1 MALTSATLEKDNLF
15 VITRGP
21 CIRTESTLLGGE
33 TPVFDRSYDGYV
45 YKVIDREGDL
55 IVAEVVYTPRPGYM
69 HAEFL
74 GARKLLNLKH
84 VTITSLP
91 QRMLD
96 ALCAATQPE
105 PMPIS
110 NSWGPSVMPGFAN
123 KHWSA
128 AEEFDRMAKKARR
141 DEELWRGQSQEE
153 FNHAVK
159 KAALEAELHQQQI
172 AQGLEKDPNAIPPTN
187 EKSE

>member
-110 NSWGPSVMPGFAN
+110 DSWEPSVMTAIKYGTV
-123 KHWSA
+123 
-128 AEEFDRMAKKARR
+128 EEFDRMARKARR
-141 DEELWRGQSQEE
+141 DEELRRGQSREE